1 MINNELSATAK
12 TTRAV
17 NPSNEEQLAEVPV
30 STQEDVD
37 RAVAAAKAAFPSWS
51 ALSQDDRAAYLA
63 KFADA
68 IEANQEGFAPLLGK
82 ETGKPQQSA
91 GMEFLFLIHQIRDT
105 IKRHRLTEE
114 TIEDTDEVCLW
125 EPLLSTSFAVVS
137 QHPSLPHITFAN
149 LSLR

>member
-1 MINNELSATAK
+1 MIDNELTATVK
-12 TTRAV
+12 TRRAV

-51 ALSQDDRAAYLA
+51 ALSQDDRAAYLY

-68 IEANQEGFAPLLGK
+68 IEANQAGFVPLLGN

-91 GMEFLFLIHQIRDT
+91 GMEFVFLVHQIRDT
-105 IKRHRLTEE
+105 LNRHRLTEE
-114 TIEDTDEVCLW
+114 KIEETDEVCLCI
-125 EPLLSTSFAVVS
+125 PLTSS
-137 QHPSLPHITFAN
+137 HGLD
-149 LSLR
+149 